1 MANNSNVRDA
11 DKFTGPMKQEFF
23 DTLSAW
29 HKAKAALDAATEEES
44 RLRLMLTDKKYF
56 PDPVEGATNK
66 LLLGHGKALI
76 LDYRINRKLDE
87 PALDAAIMSGALKP
101 EHVSAAIKYKAEV
114 WDSGF
119 KKLDS
124 ETKKLF
130 ADIVTETPGKPG
142 LKIDKAPTR

>member
-1 MANNSNVRDA
+1 MANNSTVRDA
-11 DKFTGPMKQEFF
+11 NTFAEAKKKEFF
-23 DTLSAW
+23 DLVAEW
-29 HKAKAALDAATEEES
+29 HKAKASLDAATAEES
-44 RLRLMLTDKKYF
+44 RIRLLLCDKKFF

-66 LLLGHGKALI
+66 IVLGFGKALV

-87 PALDAAIMSGALKP
+87 AALDAKVMAGELKP
-101 EHVSAAIKYKAEV
+101 EDVSAAVKYKAEV
-114 WDSGF
+114 WDSGW

-124 ETKKLF
+124 ETRKKF